1 MKELTSE
8 QVRKVCSPAL
18 IRCSTTDE
26 LSPTDEIIGQER
38 ALRALRFGLEIDEP
52 GFNIYAAGTPGTGK
66 TTTVKAF
73 LEELAA
79 QKPAPSD
86 WCYVYDFGS
95 PSEPKALELPRGMAK
110 EFRKD
115 MASLI
120 DTAKKVIPEV
130 FDSDDYTQRRQKI
143 TNDADRKR
151 GQIFSDLNKIAQKK
165 GFALQSSAS
174 GLLAV
179 PLVGGQPMGDKEI
192 SQLSPEAIEKVRL
205 AKESLDTDL
214 RNAMRELHKL
224 EGETNAELEKL
235 NREAAMYAIGHIVHD
250 LKEKYASL
258 PNTLT
263 HVDEVME
270 EVLSNLAA
278 FAQQQ
283 DQSAGSPEAQLA
295 IEEFYGR
302 FKVNV
307 VVDNSE
313 LKGAPVIV
321 EDNPTYQNLFGRIEK
336 EARFG
341 ILMTD
346 FTMIQAG
353 SIHRANGGYLVIQ
366 ADQLVMSPMSLDSLK
381 RAIKNRKIMIE
392 ELPPAMAPLAAK
404 GLKPEPIGLNLKVI
418 LIGNPEIYEILNEN
432 DPEFRELFKVKAHF
446 DTSMPRNE
454 DNVLRYTRTLGSV
467 CKREG
472 LKALDVKAAAKIIEY
487 SSRLAED
494 KERLSTRFADIS
506 DVVREAA
513 FYSAKEGSSVVE
525 ERHIRKAIEEKTY
538 RSNLVQERLED
549 MIRRGQILVDTGGD
563 KVGQVNGLVVMTLG
577 DFSFGS
583 PSRVTATVGVGRH
596 GIIDIERESQMGG
609 PTHTK
614 GVMIISGYLSR
625 LFARDKP
632 LSLSARLVFE
642 QSYSGV
648 EGDSASS
655 TELYAILSALSGLPI
670 TQRYAVTGS
679 VNQLGEVQAIGGVNE
694 KIEGFFEVCK
704 MRGLDGTQGVL
715 IPASNVQNLM
725 LKEEVVEAIEKG
737 LFHVIPVQTIEQG
750 IEILTGV
757 PAGVQGN
764 GSFGDG
770 SVYYRADTRLKE
782 MAETLRR
789 YSLYAD

>member
-205 AKESLDTDL
+205 AKEGLDTDL